1 MNITLILFLLTIA
14 LSSTAAVLI
23 ARRSSKSG
31 AWLDQIEAKRSVD
44 PRRLRNSL

>member
-1 MNITLILFLLTIA
+1 MNITLILFVLAIV

-44 PRRLRNSL
+44 SRDFPNSL